1 MLNLKPYREN
11 DLMKLMKFCLVSAL
25 FVPTL
30 VFGATNSDFQNAA
43 RLLSAAR
50 RGDTQTVQ
58 VLISSGVDIN
68 YTDATGLSLV
78 CTAVM
83 NNDTRAAQILQMYGA
98 DASKCDKQ
106 IKQYK
111 NKVKVAARGEEYGF
125 FSGLGSGQVLALSA
139 LGVVGVIAGVALLT
153 DVFDADNNN
162 SNPSSGGSHSGGNG
176 GSSSGGGSSTSTLFA
191 LDLPYGPACSG
202 KTCPT
207 DFSVWEQMQD
217 FDYMSDKSRGNFNY
231 LMSSYAYNAFIRG
244 YLGMQTIRIANDNS
258 PFDLSSLP
266 YTSVPGGGKPVN
278 VAIVT
283 ETGVNATGSAV
294 DGIIPWVDKSQITI
308 VQSACAN
315 DSTSSACQTALAN
328 SIKLSHKYFNYT
340 GDEAATDETTAFD
353 LSGSGSVFGS
363 ATTEDTKLAKIIAGW
378 EEGGRDTPDFYGFI
392 PNGQLTVYKIGAGES
407 GVSDYKNY
415 AAINNAL
422 QLQNSGN
429 YVSNVVA
436 NLALPASSSGLDYA
450 TVGTAKILNDAATT
464 TTMQKSVFGGLI
476 DRYYDL
482 NTTDGPIVNEVATD
496 AKPSDDANTAFT
508 YLSNYQKQILV
519 NSAGRN
525 LYGLGSGMSLDA
537 QIATFENFAPVVYG
551 DLKNLFAT
559 VVAVKPTD
567 GTSGESIPGYS
578 AADAGKLQLAIWN
591 DTNDSSVQYASRV
604 CGLTGNGNGGTTN
617 PWCFAAPGTTD
628 LEATAAMAGSVALV
642 KSAFD
647 YMTPQEIFL
656 LLALTADGPYLG
668 TTPDTGLAWTSNDLL
683 VSYLQDMY
691 ILPGDMNTNNSQYLE
706 NFKTAFGY
714 GMINLERATRPGTNV
729 YFYSSDKST
738 IVSSSGNAYWRKA
751 TASAM
756 HASAALSL
764 NSRQAIKT
772 SAYDVIESSDGTI
785 SLPRV
790 WNSEFALNNDYKH
803 GLYIGD
809 VLSDFNI
816 DNNSTRE
823 VRNGNMTFAMS
834 VSNRAY
840 YDNMNGLDNMR
851 VAFSNETLDIDATYQ
866 HYLTDG
872 ESRFSGRANAVLA
885 LATNAVSSN
894 AMYKYG
900 KLAFGARAF
909 MGTVTDESLLESDP
923 ALSSQFQPGR
933 LGMVN
938 GGSMNARY
946 DNDKFALDMSFGV
959 MHEDNTVLGMY
970 SDGLLK
976 ISGGNTQY
984 IDANAVYKVSDNI
997 KLSLHGTFAN
1007 TTADANGGIIS
1018 SVSNIKSNAFAFG
1031 ADVGGLSLTIA
1042 APLAAISG
1050 NAGYDY
1056 TEFSVV
1062 ENGGKYEI
1070 AMSEP
1075 TTEYIDLA
1083 AQKRE
1088 LRLSMSYKKSI
1099 GEFTDAGIGF
1109 IYRVNPNNIDTFG
1122 NESIMMLKLHHR
1134 IGI

>member
-1 MLNLKPYREN
+1 
-11 DLMKLMKFCLVSAL
+11 MKLVKFCLVSAL

-30 VFGATNSDFQNAA
+30 VFGATSSEFQNAA

-98 DASKCDKQ
+98 DASGCDKQ
-106 IKQYK
+106 IKQYR
-111 NKVKVAARGEEYGF
+111 NKVRVAARGEEYGF

-139 LGVVGVIAGVALLT
+139 LGLVGVIAGVAVLT

-162 SNPSSGGSHSGGNG
+162 TNPSSGGSHSGGGG
-176 GSSSGGGSSTSTLFA
+176 GSGGDSSSTSTLFA
-191 LDLPYGPACSG
+191 LDLPYGPACTG

-217 FDYMSDKSRGNFNY
+217 FEYMSDATTNNTFNY
-231 LMSSYAYNAFIRG
+231 LMASYAYNAFVRG
-244 YLGMQTIRIANDNS
+244 YLGMQTIRIANDKS

-278 VAIVT
+278 VALVSG
-283 ETGVNATGSAV
+283 TGVNATGSAV
-294 DGIIPWVDKSQITI
+294 DGIIPWVDASQVSI

-340 GDEAATDETTAFD
+340 GNDVATDETTAFD
-353 LSGSGSVFGS
+353 LSGAGTVFGS
-363 ATTEDTKLAKIIAGW
+363 ATDSDTKLAKIIAGW
-378 EEGGRDTPDFYGFI
+378 EEGGRDTPDYYGFV
-392 PNGQLTVYKIGAGES
+392 PNGQLLVYRTGNGQSWDSSSSSWVVA
-407 GVSDYKNY
+407 DYKNY
-415 AAINNAL
+415 AAISNAL
-422 QLQNSGN
+422 QLQSSGV

-436 NLALPASSSGLDYA
+436 NLSLPAASSGLDYA
-450 TVGTAKILNDAATT
+450 TVGTASILNSVATT
-464 TTMQKSVFGGLI
+464 ATMQKSIFGGLI

-519 NSAGRN
+519 NSSGHN

-537 QIATFENFAPVVYG
+537 QVATFENFAPVVYS

-567 GTSGESIPGYS
+567 GTSGESIAGYS
-578 AADAGKLQLAIWN
+578 AADAGKLQLSIWN
-591 DTNDSSVQYASRV
+591 DANDSSIQYASRI
-604 CGLTGNGNGGTTN
+604 CGLTGDGNGGTTN

-647 YMTPQEIFL
+647 YMSPQEIFL

-668 TTPDTGLAWTSNDLL
+668 TNPDTGLAWTSTDLL

-691 ILPGDMNTNNSQYLE
+691 ILPGDMNTNKSQYLE
-706 NFKTAFGY
+706 SFKQAFGY

-751 TASAM
+751 TATAA
-756 HASAALSL
+756 HASAALAL
-764 NSRQAIKT
+764 NTRQAIKT
-772 SAYDVIESSDGTI
+772 SAYDIVESSDGSI

-790 WNSEFALNNDYKH
+790 WNSEVALNNDYKH
-803 GLYIGD
+803 GLYMGD
-809 VLSDFNI
+809 VLGDFNI

-823 VRNGNMTFAMS
+823 VKNGNMTFSMS
-834 VSNRAY
+834 MSNRAY
-840 YDNMNGLDNMR
+840 NDNMNGLDNMR
-851 VAFSNETLDIDATYQ
+851 VAFSNETLDIDAGYQ

-872 ESRFSGRANAVLA
+872 ESRFSGRANSVLA
-885 LATNAVSSN
+885 LAGNAISSS
-894 AMYKYG
+894 AMYKSG
-900 KLAFGARAF
+900 KFAFGARAF
-909 MGTVTDESLLESDP
+909 MGTITDENLLESDP
-923 ALSSQFQPGR
+923 VLSSQFQPGR
-933 LGMVN
+933 LGLAN
-938 GGSMNARY
+938 GGAMDARY
-946 DNDKFALDMSFGV
+946 DNNKFALDMSFGV
-959 MHEDNTVLGMY
+959 MREDNTVLGMY

-976 ISGGNTQY
+976 INGGNTQY
-984 IDANAVYKVSDNI
+984 IDANAIYRVSDNI
-997 KLSLHGTFAN
+997 KLSLRGTFAN
-1007 TTADANGGIIS
+1007 TMADANGGIIS
-1018 SVSNIKSNAFAFG
+1018 SISNIKSNAFAFG
-1031 ADVGGLSLTIA
+1031 ADVGGLSLTVA
-1042 APLAAISG
+1042 APLAVVDG
-1050 NAGYDY
+1050 KLGYDY
-1056 TEFSVV
+1056 TEFSVI
-1062 ENGGKYEI
+1062 ENNGKYEI
-1070 AMSEP
+1070 AMSDP
-1075 TTEYIDLA
+1075 IIEYIDLA

-1088 LRLSMSYKKSI
+1088 FRLSMSYKKSL
-1099 GEFTDAGIGF
+1099 GEFTDAGVGF

-1122 NESIMMLKLHHR
+1122 NESIMMFKLHHR
-1134 IGI
+1134 VGI